1 MVSIKTKHERR
12 LLCFVI
18 IGLILCI
25 LIIGICMVLLLQW
38 INDSNNTKKE
48 IQDIYEKTKIE
59 EKEDSIK
66 TELINSPVEKES
78 DYWYYIK
85 MNLFEV
91 NFTNLL
97 QINPDTVGWIKV
109 ENTHINYPIVQTT
122 NNLYYLSHSFKQEKN
137 QAGWI
142 FMDYRNDSKNLDKNT
157 IIYAH
162 NRYDSTM
169 FGTLKNVLTDKWLS
183 NRNNY
188 VIRVSTPTENSLWQV
203 FSVYTVKK
211 ESYYIST
218 NFNSIEEYDQFLN
231 IIKNRSIYNFDTLV
245 NINDKIL
252 TLSTCQDNNGNRVVV
267 HAKLI
272 KKEVR

>member
-122 NNLYYLSHSFKQEKN
+122 NNSYYLSHSFKQEKN

-183 NRNNY
+183 NKNNY
-188 VIRVSTPTENSLWQV
+188 VIRLSTPTENSLWQV

-218 NFNSIEEYDQFLN
+218 NFNSIEEYEQFLN